1 MEPKLEI
8 IITHWREPWVVCEK
22 MFQMMDVQRAMTRE
36 ECAVTVV
43 QDGETRKMDA
53 AMLMRRYP
61 FVQRV
66 IHVPEG
72 GVSAARNAGL
82 DEAKGEWVMFADCDD
97 MLYSA
102 DSLRR
107 ILDTIRDKGDGAD
120 LIWGH
125 MVIENRDKAGR
136 YVRSVDGWNLTFI
149 HGKIWR
155 RAWLKEKKIRFPE
168 GMAYSEDSFFCAV
181 AGMELEP
188 GRVKEIPE
196 PIWMWCLRAGS
207 CTSSPENEG
216 RNREHIAWHRVML
229 PKVAMERKPEEA
241 PAKAWRG
248 ICDACVE
255 FASGKIPEEKRE
267 KLAEYYTRELIIPWE
282 EDIGRMN
289 PEEKEK
295 ILGISCGAARGM
307 YGFGGAVNVQRW
319 MARMKKKYGF
329 GGAADDPVERA
340 EPDAGAEAEAGGAG
354 AEP

>member
-1 MEPKLEI
+1 MKPKLEI

-22 MFQMMDVQRAMTRE
+22 MFQMLDVQRAMTRE
-36 ECAVTVV
+36 ECMVTVV
-43 QDGETRKMDA
+43 QDGETKRLDA

-72 GVSAARNAGL
+72 GVSAARNAGM
-82 DEAKGEWVMFADCDD
+82 DEAMGDWIMFADCDD

-107 ILDTIRDKGDGAD
+107 ILDTIDEAGDSAD
-120 LIWGH
+120 LIWGWI
-125 MVIENRDKAGR
+125 MIENRDKAGR
-136 YVRSVDGWNLTFI
+136 YARSLSGWNMTFI

-155 RAWLKEKKIRFPE
+155 RTWLQEKKIRFLD
-168 GMAYSEDSFFCAV
+168 GLAYSEDSLFCAE
-181 AGMELEP
+181 AGMELAPE
-188 GRVKEIPE
+188 RVKEIPD

-207 CTSSPENEG
+207 CTSNPENEA
-216 RNREHIAWHRVML
+216 RNRVHIARHRVLL
-229 PKVAMERKPEEA
+229 PKIASARKPEEA
-241 PAKAWRG
+241 AAKAWRG
-248 ICDACVE
+248 ICDACIE
-255 FASGKIPEEKRE
+255 FRSGKIPEKEME

-282 EDIGRMN
+282 KAVEKVD
-289 PEEKEK
+289 PEEREK
-295 ILGISCGAARGM
+295 ILEISSSTAQRM
-307 YGFGGAVNVQRW
+307 YGFRERVNVWRW
-319 MARMKKKYGF
+319 MARMKKRY